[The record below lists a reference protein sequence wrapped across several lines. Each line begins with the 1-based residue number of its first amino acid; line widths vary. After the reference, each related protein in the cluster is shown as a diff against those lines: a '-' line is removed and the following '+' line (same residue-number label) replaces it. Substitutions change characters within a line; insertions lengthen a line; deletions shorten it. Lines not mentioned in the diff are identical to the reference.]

1 LLTDGLYFLW
11 IAESASLN
19 FGSKQNQPLCIK
31 SPGRKTIMQSREL
44 PLSYVAARSITALVA
59 AVITCFV
66 LATESSAS
74 TRNNKGCVQ
83 CASDAKAKR
92 KTAKAFKDAPCHSKR
107 YIDPKI
113 AKNFKTAV
121 RDMKSSGINPNVTSA
136 WRSTEKQGALY
147 RCSQSKR
154 CRKANPGL
162 YRALPPG
169 QSLHEAGFAVDISGV
184 AAGPRGAKKI
194 TPRGRRIIGIMRKNG
209 FQWRYGLKDPAHFE
223 ANPRKYGYRS
233 AKQAISRT
241 QAICD
246 VKIAKKTGRSRETAA
261 VMKKQGAVRPVSVTV
276 KTRKHNSR
284 A

>member
-1 LLTDGLYFLW
+1 
-11 IAESASLN
+11 
-19 FGSKQNQPLCIK
+19 
-31 SPGRKTIMQSREL
+31 MQSIKDRREFL
-44 PLSYVAARSITALVA
+44 LSYLSARSIASLVA
-59 AVITCFV
+59 AAIICFA
-66 LATESSAS
+66 LATESSAN

-83 CASDAKAKR
+83 CASGAKAKR
-92 KTAKAFKDAPCHSKR
+92 KSAKSFKDAPCHSKK
-107 YIDPKI
+107 YVDPKI
-113 AKNFKTAV
+113 AKKFKTAV
-121 RDMKSSGINPNVTSA
+121 RDMKRSGISPTVTSA

-154 CRKANPGL
+154 CRRANPGL

-223 ANPRKYGYRS
+223 ANPRRYGYRS
-233 AKQAISRT
+233 AKQAISRS

-246 VKIAKKTGRSRETAA
+246 VKIAKKTGRSRETAE
-261 VMKKQGAVRPVSVTV
+261 VMRRQGTVRPVSVTV